1 MKELRE
7 LVIQPF
13 IGIYAVSKQR
23 GLLPNWAFSAP
34 AVCHVAVGPYS
45 SCNLSSVSSLAKA
58 LGEYLK
64 ENIQEVDMPFEEVQ
78 NTKELEQVLGVN
90 SLMEMEKKT
99 VFINVF
105 VRDDEYELSILGRAG
120 TGRWDY
126 NQPYALD
133 LKIPKASGLEA
144 LAQAIVDHIQSRKD
158 LPDERVIGVSPTIA
172 KGA

>member
-23 GLLPNWAFSAP
+23 GLLPNWAFSTP
-34 AVCHVAVGPYS
+34 AVCHVAVGPYN
-45 SCNLSSVSSLAKA
+45 SCNLSSVPSLVKT
-58 LGEYLK
+58 LGDYLS
-64 ENIQEVDMPFEEVQ
+64 EDISEVDMSFEEVQ
-78 NTKELEQVLGVN
+78 DSKELEQVLGVN
-90 SLMEMEKKT
+90 SLLEMEKKT

-105 VRDDEYELSILGRAG
+105 VRDNEYELSILGRAG

-126 NQPYALD
+126 NPPYAL
-133 LKIPKASGLEA
+133 KISIPKEKGLEA
-144 LAQAIVDHIQSRKD
+144 LAQAIVEHIQSRKD
-158 LPDERVIGVSPTIA
+158 LPDERVIGVPPSIA